1 MLLVEKVDSYSAFT
15 TAVNEAMSE
24 KLYDKMA
31 QEGFVEELEQMRQI
45 KESFAAINEKCQ
57 CQKGAVEDPEELD
70 EDDDEDEEEDEEED
84 DDYSDDDDSDSDDN
98 NSDNDDS
105 SDDE

>member
-24 KLYDKMA
+24 KLYNKMV

-70 EDDDEDEEEDEEED
+70 EDDDEDEEEHD
-84 DDYSDDDDSDSDDN
+84 DDTSDDDDSDSDDD
-98 NSDNDDS
+98 NSDDDDS

>member
-24 KLYDKMA
+24 KLYNKMV

-45 KESFAAINEKCQ
+45 KESFAAINEKCK

-70 EDDDEDEEEDEEED
+70 EDDDDEEEEEHD
-84 DDYSDDDDSDSDDN
+84 DDTSDDDDSDSDDD
-98 NSDNDDS
+98 NSDDDDS

>member
-24 KLYDKMA
+24 KLYNKMV

-70 EDDDEDEEEDEEED
+70 EDDEDEEEEQD
-84 DDYSDDDDSDSDDN
+84 DDTSDDDDSDSDDN

>member
-1 MLLVEKVDSYSAFT
+1 MLLVEKVGSYSAFT

-24 KLYDKMA
+24 KLYNKMV

-70 EDDDEDEEEDEEED
+70 EDDEDDEEDEEED
-84 DDYSDDDDSDSDDN
+84 YDYSDDDDSDSDDD
-98 NSDNDDS
+98 NSDDDDS

>member
-15 TAVNEAMSE
+15 AAVNEAMSE
-24 KLYDKMA
+24 KLYDKMV

-45 KESFAAINEKCQ
+45 RESFAAINEKCM
-57 CQKGAVEDPEELD
+57 CSKDDKDEDEND
-70 EDDDEDEEEDEEED
+70 EDDND
-84 DDYSDDDDSDSDDN
+84 SDNDDDSDDDNDSDD
-98 NSDNDDS
+98 D

>member
-24 KLYDKMA
+24 KLYNKMV

-70 EDDDEDEEEDEEED
+70 EDDDEEEQD
-84 DDYSDDDDSDSDDN
+84 DDTSDD
-98 NSDNDDS
+98 DDS

>member
-24 KLYDKMA
+24 KLYNKMV

-70 EDDDEDEEEDEEED
+70 EDDDEEEEEQD
-84 DDYSDDDDSDSDDN
+84 DDTSDDDDSDSDDD
-98 NSDNDDS
+98 NSDDDDS

>member
-1 MLLVEKVDSYSAFT
+1 MLLVEKVGSYSAFT

-24 KLYDKMA
+24 KLYNKMV

-45 KESFAAINEKCQ
+45 KESFAAINEKCM
-57 CQKGAVEDPEELD
+57 CQKGDVEDPEELD
-70 EDDDEDEEEDEEED
+70 EDDEDDEEEED
-84 DDYSDDDDSDSDDN
+84 DDYSDDDDSDSDDD
-98 NSDNDDS
+98 NSDDDDT

>member
-15 TAVNEAMSE
+15 AAANEAMSE
-24 KLYDKMA
+24 KLYNKMV

-45 KESFAAINEKCQ
+45 KESFAAINEKCM

-70 EDDDEDEEEDEEED
+70 EDDDEDEKD
-84 DDYSDDDDSDSDDN
+84 DDSSDSDDPA
-98 NSDNDDS
+98 SDDDNPDDDDS

>member
-24 KLYDKMA
+24 KLYNKMV

-70 EDDDEDEEEDEEED
+70 DDDEEEEEHD
-84 DDYSDDDDSDSDDN
+84 DDTSDDDDSDSDDD
-98 NSDNDDS
+98 NSDDDDT

>member
-24 KLYDKMA
+24 KLYNKMV

-70 EDDDEDEEEDEEED
+70 EDDEDDEEEEQD
-84 DDYSDDDDSDSDDN
+84 DDSSDDDDSDSSDN
-98 NSDNDDS
+98 NSDDDDS

>member
-24 KLYDKMA
+24 KLYNKMV

-70 EDDDEDEEEDEEED
+70 EDDDEEKEEQGD
-84 DDYSDDDDSDSDDN
+84 DTSDDDDSDSDDD
-98 NSDNDDS
+98 NSGDDDS

>member
-15 TAVNEAMSE
+15 AAVNEAMSE
-24 KLYDKMA
+24 KLYDKMV

-45 KESFAAINEKCQ
+45 KESFVAINEKCM
-57 CQKGAVEDPEELD
+57 CSK
-70 EDDDEDEEEDEEED
+70 
-84 DDYSDDDDSDSDDN
+84 DDDSDDKDDGDDDNDSANDDDSDDN
-98 NSDNDDS
+98 NDSDDD